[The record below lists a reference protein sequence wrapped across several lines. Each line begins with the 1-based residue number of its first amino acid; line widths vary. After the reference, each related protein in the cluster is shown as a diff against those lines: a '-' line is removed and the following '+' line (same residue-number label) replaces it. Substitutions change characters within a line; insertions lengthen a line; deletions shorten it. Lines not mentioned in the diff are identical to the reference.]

1 MQLAMLSTTFEKSMG
16 LLGLMSDC
24 VRYLTK
30 GIVCYHLIKYGD
42 WLFLN
47 AILACNSNKEEV
59 L

>member
-1 MQLAMLSTTFEKSMG
+1 MLSTTFEKSMG
-16 LLGLMSDC
+16 LLGLISDC

-42 WLFLN
+42 FVDLN
-47 AILACNSNKEEV
+47 AILACNSNKEKV

>member
-1 MQLAMLSTTFEKSMG
+1 MLSTTFEKSMG

-42 WLFLN
+42 LVVSECDTCL
-47 AILACNSNKEEV
+47 
-59 L
+59 